1 MTELIDFPKLPPNA
15 VMREWNCHGE
25 WCFESVKSAWLL
37 SPERDTDRLIIGY
50 TMAGQWQD
58 EWHRLFAES
67 DEQAANQAYEINQS
81 WRKWA
86 RGEEWK

>member
-15 VMREWNCHGE
+15 VIEIGADGIDQ
-25 WCFESVKSAWLL
+25 KTLL
-37 SPERDTDRLIIGY
+37 CAHVATDRLIIGY